1 MKSKLVGL
9 LGLFVLLSIMA
20 LPPIFADQISE
31 DISYSNLKLVQN
43 VIPMNISSENTLPW
57 AAVKGTIE
65 NHATGYPVI
74 IQIYQNN
81 DPVHFAQTDINDDGS
96 YEYKFRIKS
105 VDGDRVINVFE
116 GDYEVKISKTIKINS
131 EF

>member
-74 IQIYQNN
+74 IHIALSTSRQALNL
-81 DPVHFAQTDINDDGS
+81 V
-96 YEYKFRIKS
+96 S
-105 VDGDRVINVFE
+105 VRQPGIFPIRL
-116 GDYEVKISKTIKINS
+116 SA
-131 EF
+131 